1 MKLLAGGPPDCLRP
15 PRSPAAE
22 SKLPSCPPPA
32 FPGSDVTPGYY
43 EGIPIIGLG
52 REEGVEG

>member
-1 MKLLAGGPPDCLRP
+1 MKLLAGGPPDCQRLA
-15 PRSPAAE
+15 RSPAAA
-22 SKLPSCPPPA
+22 SKLPSCPPA